1 MSRFIT
7 SSAAALGAVLAVGSF
22 AAAGDTVLLGGS
34 KSSISGATLN
44 LAGNGTVSS
53 AAAAKDVEEMR
64 GFHGGGFH
72 GGGFHHGGFGGYR
85 GFGYG
90 GYRGFGY
97 GGYGSRG
104 FYRPYYRGFGYG
116 LGYGGYGYGGLG
128 YGGYGGYGL
137 GGGYGYGG
145 GYYGYPYSGG
155 VYVNTGYTGGY
166 FGGYNGYNSGF
177 CGISG
182 TAADATAQVKT
193 LGLPR
198 VESAVAPLPAPA
210 VTQPVPHVV
219 D

>member
-22 AAAGDTVLLGGS
+22 AAASDTVALGGS

-72 GGGFHHGGFGGYR
+72 HGGFGGGFHRGYGGFGGYR

-90 GYRGFGY
+90 GY
-97 GGYGSRG
+97 
-104 FYRPYYRGFGYG
+104 
-116 LGYGGYGYGGLG
+116 
-128 YGGYGGYGL
+128 GGYGL
-137 GGGYGYGG
+137 GGYGGYGYGG

-166 FGGYNGYNSGF
+166 FGGYN
-177 CGISG
+177 
-182 TAADATAQVKT
+182 
-193 LGLPR
+193 
-198 VESAVAPLPAPA
+198 
-210 VTQPVPHVV
+210 
-219 D
+219 